1 MAMDQETLVKINK
14 TAEKFWL
21 LGIAAC
27 TITTTWFILED
38 GWEERKQLVIL
49 PLIAAAW
56 YAFRRYFLKKQEL
69 H

>member
-21 LGIAAC
+21 LVIAAC
-27 TITTTWFILED
+27 TIATTWFILED
-38 GWEERKQLVIL
+38 GWEERKQLVVL

-56 YAFRRYFLKKQEL
+56 YGFRRYFRKKMER